1 MTNIWFCTC
10 GLKEWWINSATRQR
24 SGEAQR
30 GETWAESSS
39 GNLCVWQSWMGIKA
53 GKSCQTNIAEKN
65 KWAEACWKKRLLKR
79 PLYILV
85 KMVDEI
91 RMSEEE
97 GSPIHRI
104 SCVGIT
110 EDLQTEKMPS
120 SSPFGEKSSCLL
132 MDNLKQKKL
141 REERLTKGQT
151 CWEAEIET
159 HRMGRH

>member
-1 MTNIWFCTC
+1 
-10 GLKEWWINSATRQR
+10 
-24 SGEAQR
+24 
-30 GETWAESSS
+30 
-39 GNLCVWQSWMGIKA
+39 MGIKA

-65 KWAEACWKKRLLKR
+65 KWAEACRKKRLLKR

-91 RMSEEE
+91 RMSGEK

-104 SCVGIT
+104 SSVGIT

-132 MDNLKQKKL
+132 MDNLKQMKL

-151 CWEAEIET
+151 C
-159 HRMGRH
+159 